1 MTTYNLGTAT
11 IKCPACGGDK
21 LSQGTTAQTKDTA
34 TCGRC
39 GNTFSLKAEVDKI
52 ERALHKGVGDALR
65 KAFKK

>member
-11 IKCPACGGDK
+11 IKCPACGSDQ
-21 LSQGTTAQTKDTA
+21 LSKGETAQTQDTA

-39 GNTFSLKAEVDKI
+39 GNTFSLKAEIQKI
-52 ERALHKGVGDALR
+52 ERALHKGVGDVLR